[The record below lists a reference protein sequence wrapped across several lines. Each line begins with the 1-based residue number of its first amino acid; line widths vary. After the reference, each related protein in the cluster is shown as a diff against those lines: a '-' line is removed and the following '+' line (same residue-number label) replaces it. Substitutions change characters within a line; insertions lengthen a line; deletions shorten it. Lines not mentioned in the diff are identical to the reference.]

1 MIRESDLDDAVS
13 QNVISTEQAS
23 RLREIAQ
30 ARVRQPHGTNERF
43 SIVNNLSE
51 IFVSIGQVLFFV
63 ALFVFVGSYGA
74 SAAIAAPIAGIV
86 AGWAMAEFFARWR
99 NMRWPAIVASIAAAA
114 CASWLAAVLSG
125 GLDAHNKELVWQV
138 ALSAGALSLGL
149 SLLRYRLPFL
159 ILPFVCAIGALA
171 GWVLPWPREITM
183 VIAGAAALL
192 AAVMLDLRDR
202 ERMTR
207 SSAFAFWLYV
217 AGAPMFL
224 HPVFSSVA
232 VAGQFGTAAAMTGVL
247 VIAALACL
255 FGLLL
260 DRRSPIVASLIY
272 LGVVIGWG
280 AQALSV
286 SPQIQLAL
294 VLFILGVGVMLLG
307 VWWKQARAAILGV
320 LPSAFTRRLPLTE
333 SR

>member
-63 ALFVFVGSYGA
+63 ALFIFVGSYGA
-74 SAAIAAPIAGIV
+74 SAAIAVPIAGIV

-232 VAGQFGTAAAMTGVL
+232 SLPVNRNGGGNGDRCVL
-247 VIAALACL
+247 VIAAARLPVRLAARPPLADRCFADL
-255 FGLLL
+255 SRRHHRLERATRFRF
-260 DRRSPIVASLIY
+260 RRSCR
-272 LGVVIGWG
+272 
-280 AQALSV
+280 
-286 SPQIQLAL
+286 LAL
-294 VLFILGVGVMLLG
+294 VLFILGIGRDA
-307 VWWKQARAAILGV
+307 ARRVVETGARNAT
-320 LPSAFTRRLPLTE
+320 S
-333 SR
+333 